1 MWLVVLLLVLIATG
15 AAVYLAPRLRGT
27 WYDHRAR
34 MLAADYREAAPPMA
48 DETEEAY
55 LRRLHWHLLTTL
67 GLPPL
72 AAVEMWTESAGDD
85 LLPSSVV
92 VRRYLVERQGALLPT
107 GKRDRRIGS
116 GEGWELYFR
125 LRQREGHGS

>member
-1 MWLVVLLLVLIATG
+1 MWLIVLVLALV
-15 AAVYLAPRLRGT
+15 AAGSILYLVPRLRVG

-34 MLAADYREAAPPMA
+34 MVAADYRETAPRMA
-48 DETEEAY
+48 GESEEAY

-67 GLPPL
+67 GLPPVR
-72 AAVEMWTESAGDD
+72 AVELWSTSGHEH
-85 LLPSSVV
+85 LVPSSAV
-92 VRRYLVERQGALLPT
+92 VRRYLEEREGALLPT

-125 LRQREGHGS
+125 LRQREGHAS